1 MEIKVQKC
9 QGCSSR
15 SLRNILVRDHQIQK
29 VFVQCRD
36 CGELVARYELS
47 KGGYFHVGKG
57 FESFLRSVERDGEIE
72 SARDLNARYEA
83 TDAAVSAEFSI
94 LASKLNEIFGDT
106 LP

>member
-9 QGCSSR
+9 QSCSSR
-15 SLRNILVRDHQIQK
+15 SLRNILVRDHGQK

-36 CGELVARYELS
+36 CGNLVARYELS

-57 FESFLRSVERDGEIE
+57 FESFLRSVERDGEFE
-72 SARDLNARYEA
+72 SARDLNAKYEA
-83 TDAAVSAEFSI
+83 TDSAVSNEFAA
-94 LASKLNEIFGDT
+94 LSKKLTEIFGET